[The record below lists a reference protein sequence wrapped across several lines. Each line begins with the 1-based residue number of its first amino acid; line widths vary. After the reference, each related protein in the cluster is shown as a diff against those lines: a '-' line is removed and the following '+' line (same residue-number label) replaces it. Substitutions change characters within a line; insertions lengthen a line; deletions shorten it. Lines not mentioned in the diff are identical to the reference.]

1 MTDFS
6 TPRLLAAWPRR
17 AIARLARPFADSGLA
32 LALLLAIP
40 ALLPLAAP
48 GYFFD
53 AHDGR
58 HSVFWLYEFD
68 AAFRD
73 GALWPI
79 WVPDHVLGFGYP
91 LWLVYTPLA
100 FFVAEGFHLLGL
112 GLTAAVKAAW
122 ALWFLVG
129 AAGIYRLARRW
140 WGPAA
145 ALVAS
150 LAYTYAPYHLVD
162 IYVRS
167 AYAEF
172 AALALAPWALLGV
185 VNVWDEPRPRTAA
198 LAALP
203 IGALL
208 LTHAAAPAIFLPLI
222 AGLAAWK
229 GLQAVALRFICR
241 SQESGVRSQGAW
253 KELQAVALR
262 FICRSQESGV
272 RSQGAWK
279 ELQAVALRFTPR
291 LGRRGEA
298 QRASARPS
306 APVRVHL
313 RPALWTGVAF
323 ALGIGLA
330 LIFWLPALAERRF
343 VQEASWLRGTY
354 DYARHFVYPSQL
366 LSAFWGFGF
375 SVPGPGDGMSFGL
388 GLIPWIVAGVAAA
401 AAVGL
406 ARPVLQ
412 ARRAEALFLVLAS
425 LIALFAMTPAAAPA
439 WAAFPLLA
447 SIQFPWR
454 LLAVT
459 TIALALLTGA
469 GARWLA
475 DSSSHQA
482 DGGQSNS
489 SPLPYLLALLI
500 VLASFPYTQP
510 ELTPIRPE
518 DESVLA
524 IVEFE
529 AKYPDMRG
537 MTSYAQRNPSE
548 ATSPLIAQYLAGGL
562 NRPSLRRAEIISGAG
577 EVLDQAAT
585 ANSARARV
593 RADGAVRLRFYTN
606 FFPGWQATV
615 DGRPVEIAPDPP
627 DGLIG
632 LNLPP
637 GEHEVRLR
645 LMPTPVRQIGL
656 ALSLLTALGVVALFV
671 WDARRW
677 RNGVVSG

>member
-6 TPRLLAAWPRR
+6 TPRRRLKPSAAGPRR
-17 AIARLARPFADSGLA
+17 LIARLAQPFADSGLA

-48 GYFFD
+48 GYFFN

-112 GLTAAVKAAW
+112 GLVAAVKAAW

-129 AAGIYRLARRW
+129 AVGVYRLARRW

-185 VNVWDEPRPRTAA
+185 VAVWEAPRPRTAA

-229 GLQAVALRFICR
+229 GLQAVAM
-241 SQESGVRSQGAW
+241 
-253 KELQAVALR
+253 
-262 FICRSQESGV
+262 
-272 RSQGAWK
+272 
-279 ELQAVALRFTPR
+279 RFTPR
-291 LGRRGEA
+291 LGRRGDA

-306 APVRVHL
+306 APVREHL

-354 DYARHFVYPSQL
+354 DYARHFVYPGQL
-366 LSAFWGFGF
+366 LSASWGFGF

-401 AAVGL
+401 AALGL

-412 ARRAEALFLVLAS
+412 SRRAEAIFLALAS
-425 LIALFAMTPAAAPA
+425 LIAIFAMTPAAAPA

-454 LLAVT
+454 LLSVT

-469 GARWLA
+469 GVRWLE
-475 DSSSHQA
+475 DQT
-482 DGGQSNS
+482 GGRSKP

-500 VLASFPYTQP
+500 VLASFPYTRP

-518 DESVLA
+518 DETVLA

-548 ATSPLIAQYLAGGL
+548 ATSPLIAQYLAGE
-562 NRPSLRRAEIISGAG
+562 PLRRAEIISGAG

-593 RADGAVRLRFYTN
+593 RADGDVRLRFYTN

-615 DGRPVEIAPDPP
+615 DGRPVEIAPDAP

-645 LMPTPVRQIGL
+645 LMPTPVRQVGL
-656 ALSLLTALGVVALFV
+656 ALSVLAALGVIALLV
-671 WDARRW
+671 WDARRS
-677 RNGVVSG
+677 RVVFPIG